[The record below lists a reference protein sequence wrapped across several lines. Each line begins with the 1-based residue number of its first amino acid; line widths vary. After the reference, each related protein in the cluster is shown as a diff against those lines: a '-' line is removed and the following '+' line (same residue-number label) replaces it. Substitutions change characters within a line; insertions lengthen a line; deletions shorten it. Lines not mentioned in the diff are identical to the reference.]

1 MVCQAIYKKKK
12 NHPIE
17 TFQKITGASF
27 YFFLIEIKKSFKFVL
42 YFGDKIWSVVTMQI
56 ILF

>member
-42 YFGDKIWSVVTMQI
+42 YLVSYDDGNVI
-56 ILF
+56 I

>member
-27 YFFLIEIKKSFKFVL
+27 FFFLIEIKKVLNLFCILVTKFGQL
-42 YFGDKIWSVVTMQI
+42 
-56 ILF
+56 